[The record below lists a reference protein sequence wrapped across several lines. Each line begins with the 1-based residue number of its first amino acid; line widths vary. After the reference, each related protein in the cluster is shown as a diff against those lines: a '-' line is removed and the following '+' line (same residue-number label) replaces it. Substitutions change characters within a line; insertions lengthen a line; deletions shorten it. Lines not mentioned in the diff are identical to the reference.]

1 MLVGQGYGSE
11 WAARS
16 PDSVSGITGAYHRRT
31 HRRCS
36 DMDSTHTARRYAE
49 LTDGRLGRP
58 PDYAQLVAEWRAK
71 GRVVP
76 EHREGVAVLWASFA
90 ASSPFEGAVSP
101 VDSWAERR
109 DEEAAGPVAA
119 ESETVS
125 TGFVPAIPVSTGSVP
140 AIPVST
146 GSVPAVPVPRGLLG
160 CW

>member
-11 WAARS
+11 RAARS

-49 LTDGRLGRP
+49 LTDGHLGRP
-58 PDYAQLVAEWRAK
+58 PDYARLVAEWRAK

-90 ASSPFEGAVSP
+90 ASSPFESAVSP

-109 DEEAAGPVAA
+109 DEEAAGPVVA
-119 ESETVS
+119 EPET
-125 TGFVPAIPVSTGSVP
+125 VSTGSVP
-140 AIPVST
+140 AVPVSP

>member
-11 WAARS
+11 RAARS

-49 LTDGRLGRP
+49 LTDGHLGRP
-58 PDYAQLVAEWRAK
+58 PDYARLVAEWRAK

-90 ASSPFEGAVSP
+90 AFSPLEGAVSP

-119 ESETVS
+119 EPETV
-125 TGFVPAIPVSTGSVP
+125 PAAPV
-140 AIPVST
+140 AT

>member
-1 MLVGQGYGSE
+1 M
-11 WAARS
+11 
-16 PDSVSGITGAYHRRT
+16 SGITGAYHRRT

-36 DMDSTHTARRYAE
+36 DVDSAHTARRYAE
-49 LTDGRLGRP
+49 LTDGHLGRP

-76 EHREGVAVLWASFA
+76 EHREGIAVLWASFA
-90 ASSPFEGAVSP
+90 ASSPFEDAVSP

-109 DEEAAGPVAA
+109 DEEAAAAVAV
-119 ESETVS
+119 EPET
-125 TGFVPAIPVSTGSVP
+125 
-140 AIPVST
+140 VST